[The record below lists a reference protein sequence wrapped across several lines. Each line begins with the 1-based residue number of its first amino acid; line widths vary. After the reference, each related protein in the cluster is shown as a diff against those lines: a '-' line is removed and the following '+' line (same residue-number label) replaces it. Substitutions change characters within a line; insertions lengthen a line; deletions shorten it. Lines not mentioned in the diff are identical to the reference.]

1 VSTEELDGVARR
13 RLVVVAI
20 DVYDDQP
27 EGFEEAIAEQVSRI
41 TDWLANPSL
50 GADRCFEVRRATSV
64 RTVDELRAFLRSEN
78 LAAASYR
85 ESIVV
90 YITGHGL
97 RRGAARHFLTLP
109 ETEPDRP
116 FATAFSTS
124 ELITEV
130 LDSESEHVMV
140 LVDSCF
146 SGTLLAELPSLFE
159 SLCSDRRNHKGLAVV
174 TAGDHEEQPLVG
186 SFTQRIALA
195 YERMLDEAAGYTA
208 SHLSFQEWEQ
218 LLDEVGR
225 DENGQERDLIDAHWI
240 LPRSRKRLLSACLP
254 NPRYQPKQDAVGP
267 ALRQLALVSAAEMG
281 RDPGAESTQGSLEE
295 FWLERASGR
304 VAADDPGWYFS
315 GRAELMTRMTGFLR
329 GPAGVLIVTGAAGSG
344 KSALLARLVT
354 LSDPGFIANPRYE
367 AMVANVSPELRP
379 VPKSV
384 DVAVLARNKS
394 ARVVVEELLVALGG
408 EEAPRLGLPLQTL
421 IRLLNDRAEE
431 RSGLVTVVIDAL
443 DEAEDSLALFND
455 VILPLA
461 RFRRSDHRGA
471 IRLLLGIRSSPVVRY
486 AADEDLVDERADQLL
501 QRLTSSLLTE
511 GITAQEIRSDG
522 PDCIG
527 DITAYATT
535 LLLAPQSSPYHGMP
549 EAAAEAAHAIAAAVA
564 PSFLDARIAADQL
577 RRAETRQDPS
587 EEDWLGRLADGTT
600 GLLREDIK
608 TVSLSTDVSADLL
621 VAALRATAF
630 APGAGLPWA
639 EVWPAI
645 TTALVTH
652 EYGHGYVSP
661 EAADHAIRTLRSSR
675 LTGYLAIAEEDARTV
690 YRPVHQR
697 LTDLLVADH
706 DWLLAPP
713 SATNSYWRRPTAGPR
728 ALVAAHG
735 AITGALAGLVSRSRP
750 HLAHPYIRR
759 HFLHHAAAGEV
770 LTDQAVPLE
779 LLAQET
785 SGALRAHLGLP
796 LPTADPQ
803 RRTLTAAAIIEP
815 HLDDSVDWTSRVS
828 SIIFHRGRQREVQ
841 GSRRLPIAPVW
852 SRWAAPTNVLA
863 PPFRLTAALCAVP
876 TLDGRTLIA
885 AGAAE
890 GEGLRIWDATT
901 GECTADL
908 AEGISLGGLQPIRAT
923 GGRTFLVSLDFSDV
937 KIIDPTSGQIITA
950 LSVGAAEEVH
960 VLEDGF
966 ALWKVL
972 ITTGRG
978 AALWRPSPRGS
989 GSESVVEVS
998 EFPVAKK
1005 YGSRRTAVVRRAS
1018 GHALVA
1024 VATAEGIRLWDP
1036 VAGLIAQ
1043 PPFGGTEAIRLA
1055 TVARSEEDDLLLVGN
1070 GSLARNVEVW
1080 NPFTG
1085 VRVVQVLQ
1093 GSHNAVALPGGR
1105 AFARSVGSRIVVR
1118 DIDTGME
1125 RSFDADVPTVDA
1137 LAVAPGDVARRL
1149 VSAGPQGIRI
1159 WDLDAEPDTRG
1170 LEKSRYRPLWTSL
1183 RPPGRWSLCKA
1194 RYSGDHMGTAVEA
1207 LVLGRPEGLD
1217 IHDAAT
1223 GEPIKR
1229 IDTGNVIAVQ
1239 SLPAAG
1245 LALVAVT
1252 GRTSWSL
1259 WNLASEVPVATM
1271 HGWPLDKR
1279 PSCTALTPA
1288 GRPILII
1295 GEGHSKFRCLEWDPD
1310 TGEVVNSTVAADTAT
1325 DVGLAHSLV
1334 ALPPRSRGDTVVVAA
1349 ASRECI
1355 SLVDMASGERAGTL
1369 PLPHARLDPQHL
1381 CTFTAQGR
1389 LLLAASTSAAFR
1401 DLGTDGGNTA
1411 IHVWDTASGTLLA
1424 TWGAP
1429 DTLALTGLDLPDGR
1443 TLLASGDAGG
1453 IRIWDPWTG
1462 GLHHTLLTGAPV
1474 HALSASTGKEG
1485 AVLHIHGPAGL
1496 AAVSVEWAWL
1506 SPETADH

>member
-1 VSTEELDGVARR
+1 MGTEELDGVVRR

-20 DVYDDQP
+20 DGYDNQP

-50 GADRCFEVRRATSV
+50 GADRQFEVRRSPSV
-64 RTVDELRAFLRSEN
+64 RTVDELRGFLRSED
-78 LAAASYR
+78 LAAASYQ
-85 ESIVV
+85 EAVIV

-130 LDSESEHVMV
+130 LDSESEHVVV

-159 SLCSDRRNHKGLAVV
+159 ALSSDRRNHKGLAVI

-186 SFTQRIALA
+186 SFTRRIALA

-225 DENGQERDLIDAHWI
+225 DENGHEKDLIDAQWI

-267 ALRQLALVSAAEMG
+267 ALRQLALVSATEIG
-281 RDPGAESTQGSLEE
+281 RGTEAQSARGSLEE

-315 GRAELMTRMTGFLR
+315 GRAELMTRMISFLR

-354 LSDPGFIANPRYE
+354 LSDPDFITNPRYE
-367 AMVANVSPELRP
+367 AMVAKIRPELRP
-379 VPKSV
+379 VPRSV

-394 ARVVVEELLVALGG
+394 ARVVVDELLVAFGG
-408 EEAPRLGLPLQTL
+408 EDMPRLELPLQTL
-421 IRLLNDRAEE
+421 IRLVKDRAEE

-443 DEAEDSLALFND
+443 DEAEDPLALFND

-461 RFRRSDHRGA
+461 RSRRLGRRGA
-471 IRLLLGIRSSPVVRY
+471 VRLLLGIRSSPVVHY
-486 AADEDLVDERADQLL
+486 AADEDLIDERADQLL
-501 QRLTSSLLTE
+501 QQLSSSLLTE

-522 PDCIG
+522 PGCIG
-527 DITAYATT
+527 EITAYATT
-535 LLLAPQSSPYHGMP
+535 LLLAPQGSPYHGMP

-577 RRAETRQDPS
+577 RRAETRQDLN
-587 EEDWLGRLADGTT
+587 EEDWLDRLADGTT

-608 TVSLSTDVSADLL
+608 TVSLSTDVPADLL

-645 TTALVTH
+645 TAALVTQEH
-652 EYGHGYVSP
+652 GHGYVSP
-661 EAADHAIRTLRSSR
+661 EAADHAIRTFRSSR

-697 LTDLLVADH
+697 LTDLLLADH
-706 DWLLAPP
+706 DWLLTPP
-713 SATNSYWRRPTAGPR
+713 SATNSRWRRPTSGPR
-728 ALVAAHG
+728 ALVTAHG
-735 AITGALAGLVSRSRP
+735 AIAGALAGLVSRFRP

-770 LTDQAVPLE
+770 LTDQTVPLE

-785 SGALRAHLGLP
+785 SGTLRTHLGLP

-815 HLDDSVDWTSRVS
+815 YLDDTVDWTSRVS

-841 GSRRLPIAPVW
+841 GGSHQLPITSVW
-852 SRWAAPTNVLA
+852 NRWAAPTNVLA
-863 PPFRLTAALCAVP
+863 PPFRITAALCAVP

-890 GEGLRIWDATT
+890 GDGLRIWDATT

-908 AEGISLGGLQPIRAT
+908 ADGTRLGGLQPIRAT
-923 GGRTFLVSLDFSDV
+923 GGRTFLVALGSSSV

-950 LSVGAAEEVH
+950 LSVGAPEEVH

-972 ITTGRG
+972 IITGSG
-978 AALWRPSPRGS
+978 AAALWRPSPRGS
-989 GSESVVEVS
+989 GSETVVEAS
-998 EFPVAKK
+998 GLPVRKK
-1005 YGSRRTAVVRRAS
+1005 YGSRNTAVVRRAS

-1024 VATAEGIRLWDP
+1024 VATTEGIRLWDP

-1043 PPFGGTEAIRLA
+1043 PPFGGTEATRLA
-1055 TVARSEEDDLLLVGN
+1055 TVARPEEDDLLMVGN
-1070 GSLARNVEVW
+1070 GPWARNVEVW

-1085 VRVVQVLQ
+1085 VRVVQVPR

-1118 DIDTGME
+1118 DLDTGTE

-1137 LAVAPGDVARRL
+1137 LAVVQGDVARRL

-1159 WDLDAEPDTRG
+1159 WNLDTEPDTRG
-1170 LEKSRYRPLWTSL
+1170 LDMSRYRPLWTSL
-1183 RPPGRWSLCKA
+1183 QPPGRWPLCKA
-1194 RYSGDHMGTAVEA
+1194 RYPGDHKGRAVEV

-1239 SLPAAG
+1239 SLSAPS
-1245 LALVAVT
+1245 LALLAVT

-1259 WNLASEVPVATM
+1259 WNLASEVPVATVL
-1271 HGWPLDKR
+1271 GWPLDKR
-1279 PSCTALTPA
+1279 PSCTALTA
-1288 GRPILII
+1288 TGRPIFVI

-1310 TGEVVNSTVAADTAT
+1310 TGEVVNSTVAADATT

-1334 ALPPRSRGDTVVVAA
+1334 ALPPRSCGDAVVVAA
-1349 ASRECI
+1349 ASANSI
-1355 SLVDMASGERAGTL
+1355 SLVDMASGERSGTL

-1389 LLLAASTSAAFR
+1389 LLLAASTQATYR
-1401 DLGTDGGNTA
+1401 DWGTEGGNTA
-1411 IHVWDTASGTLLA
+1411 IHVWDTANGTLLA
-1424 TWGAP
+1424 SWGAP

-1443 TLLASGDAGG
+1443 TLLTSGHASG

-1462 GLHHTLLTGAPV
+1462 GLRHTLLTGAPV

-1496 AAVSVEWAWL
+1496 AAVSVDEQL
-1506 SPETADH
+1506 L